1 MSYPTTLSKE
11 ILEQAQRE
19 LNEDPKRVREDI
31 EHIRQWIKKQ
41 PHLHI
46 RTDDFFILRFLRGC
60 KFSLEKTKQKIDMH
74 FTLKA
79 MVPEW
84 YKGRDPEDPVSRE
97 ILKLG
102 IMVPLKDLDSKNRR
116 VFLMRNNYDPRLYDI
131 NALNRAFYMLGD
143 VFYEIDEI
151 HQVTGVV
158 MIMDLKGTT
167 AAHFLVYPP
176 AVMKKA
182 TVLWQDGYCA
192 RYKGMYYIHMNSAFE
207 TIFKAFSVFL
217 NEKIKSRIKVYGE
230 DYEEIYKDIPK
241 RIMPKEYGGESGT
254 VEEIAK
260 YWLKIA
266 DSKRKFILEDQ
277 KNTVDESKRP
287 GKPKKSEDI
296 FGIDGSFRK
305 LDVD

>member
-1 MSYPTTLSKE
+1 MMIKHLSKRKKKKKKEIGLSILDTSHSRFLYLLSYICFNKKKLNSFGIAFKMSYPTTLSKE

-19 LNEDPKRVREDI
+19 LNEDPKRVKEDI

-84 YKGRDPEDPVSRE
+84 FKGRDPDDPVSRE

-102 IMVPLKDLDSKNRR
+102 IMVPLKDLDNKNRR
-116 VFLMRNNYDPRLYDI
+116 VFLMRNNYDPRLYDV

-158 MIMDLKGTT
+158 MIMDLKESTT
-167 AAHFLVYPP
+167 AAHFLLYPP

-182 TVLWQDGYCA
+182 MVLWQDGYCA

-207 TIFKAFSVFL
+207 TIFKAFRVFL
-217 NEKIKSRIKVYGE
+217 NEKIKSSRV
-230 DYEEIYKDIPK
+230 
-241 RIMPKEYGGESGT
+241 S
-254 VEEIAK
+254 
-260 YWLKIA
+260 
-266 DSKRKFILEDQ
+266 
-277 KNTVDESKRP
+277 N
-287 GKPKKSEDI
+287 
-296 FGIDGSFRK
+296 
-305 LDVD
+305 

>member
-11 ILEQAQRE
+11 LLEQAQRE

-46 RTDDFFILRFLRGC
+46 RTDDAFILRFLRGC

-84 YKGRDPEDPVSRE
+84 YRGRDPEDPVTRE
-97 ILKLG
+97 ILKRG
-102 IMVPLKDLDSKNRR
+102 IMVALKDLDNKNRR
-116 VFLMRNNYDPRLYDI
+116 VLIMRNNYDAKEYELSV
-131 NALNRAFYMLGD
+131 LNKAIYMLGD

-151 HQVTGVV
+151 HQVTGLV
-158 MIMDLKGTT
+158 MIMDLKDSTM
-167 AAHFLVYPP
+167 AHFLLYPP

-182 TVLWQDGYCA
+182 MVLWQDGYCA
-192 RYKGMYYIHMNSAFE
+192 RHKGMYYINMNSAFE
-207 TIFKAFSVFL
+207 TMFKAFSVFF
-217 NEKIKSRIKVYGE
+217 NEKMKKRLKVYGA

-241 RIMPKEYGGESGT
+241 RIMPKEYGGEAGT
-254 VEEIAK
+254 MEEIA
-260 YWLKIA
+260 
-266 DSKRKFILEDQ
+266 
-277 KNTVDESKRP
+277 
-287 GKPKKSEDI
+287 G
-296 FGIDGSFRK
+296 
-305 LDVD
+305 